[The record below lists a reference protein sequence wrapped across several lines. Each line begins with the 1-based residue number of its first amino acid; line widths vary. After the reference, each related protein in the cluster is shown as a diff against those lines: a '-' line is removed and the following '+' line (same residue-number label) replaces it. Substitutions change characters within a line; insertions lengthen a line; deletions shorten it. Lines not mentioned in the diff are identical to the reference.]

1 MIVAVDDGEHL
12 LIELIEELVHH
23 VGEVEFAAQKVAF
36 ELHEQLA
43 EHVRVLLVNHSV
55 GLLEHLVEAV
65 SGLREQRLEEFWK
78 WKKKH
83 LINKRNVETI
93 KSRYR
98 TLDEL
103 HSLFEHSIGSNRISI
118 ANTNRCDNKQ

>member
-43 EHVRVLLVNHSV
+43 KHVRVLLVNHAV

-78 WKKKH
+78 WKKKQ
-83 LINKRNVETI
+83 LINVGTI
-93 KSRYR
+93 NSRYR
-98 TLDEL
+98 GL
-103 HSLFEHSIGSNRISI
+103 HSLSETFHRIEFP
-118 ANTNRCDNKQ
+118 

>member
-23 VGEVEFAAQKVAF
+23 VGEVELAAQKVAL

-43 EHVRVLLVNHSV
+43 KHVRVLLVNHSV

-65 SGLREQRLEEFWK
+65 SGLSEEGLEEF
-78 WKKKH
+78 
-83 LINKRNVETI
+83 
-93 KSRYR
+93 
-98 TLDEL
+98 
-103 HSLFEHSIGSNRISI
+103 
-118 ANTNRCDNKQ
+118 

>member
-23 VGEVEFAAQKVAF
+23 VGEVEFSAQKIAF
-36 ELHEQLA
+36 ELHKQLA

-78 WKKKH
+78 
-83 LINKRNVETI
+83 
-93 KSRYR
+93 
-98 TLDEL
+98 
-103 HSLFEHSIGSNRISI
+103 
-118 ANTNRCDNKQ
+118 